1 MSNIKPLGD
10 RVLVAPKDPK
20 DEMLSKSGII
30 IPDSAD
36 KEKPHQGTVLAVG
49 SGKYDDGVLIPMTVK
64 VGDNVIFSKY
74 SPDEIKVDDKEY
86 YLISESNILAV
97 IE

>member
-10 RVLVAPKDPK
+10 RVLVAPRDPS
-20 DEMLSKSGII
+20 EESVSKSGII
-30 IPDSAD
+30 IPETID
-36 KEKPHQGTVLAVG
+36 KEKPHQGKVLAVG
-49 SGKYDDGVLIPMTVK
+49 PGKYDDGVLVPMTVK

-86 YLISESNILAV
+86 YLISESSILAV

>member
-10 RVLVAPKDPK
+10 RVLVTPKDPK

-36 KEKPHQGTVLAVG
+36 KEKPHQGKVIAVG
-49 SGKYDDGVLIPMTVK
+49 PGKYDDGVLVPMTVK

-74 SPDEIKVDDKEY
+74 SPDEIKIDDKEY
-86 YLISESNILAV
+86 FLISESNILAV